1 MKLLTFE
8 YIPRVIGGF
17 RLSKYTKFGWNYF
30 GYASYTHNAAIGFFK
45 DKITYYYFDYELIQD
60 FYIFRE
66 KLVNNIRP
74 GNKYAFLLKVKRDDG
89 GWGMVGKHTTYLFLS
104 DYEDT
109 FNVLHKHLMES
120 LGEYIEDYN
129 YCGLDIIQL
138 MVINVKRLPDLEVE
152 NINKLKLDKNLVRIG
167 ETKRN
172 FNRLILPLTMND
184 LYYGNKLLKNLSKD
198 GLIKEVY
205 LDGKN
210 IITLIENNSL
220 LVNKVYNPGDVDFY
234 EFINLKNKKY
244 IILKKKDKNNS
255 NLLEVFDK
263 DGNKLLSATD
273 FKINDEE
280 FKRRV
285 GNFTLW
291 IKGNVISKYEVEDK
305 LPRIKPLAPEF
316 KAVRNTNIGSLD
328 LETYFNP
335 LDNKSHV
342 YALGYKIFRPDR
354 TNLFYKSKSQSS
366 NELVIECINSMLINK
381 YKEFIF
387 YVHNFSGFDVVFILS
402 ALTEHNL
409 NNNNYYKLE
418 PVFRDDR
425 IIKLKIGIKTKAG
438 WLKISLVDSYNLLNK
453 SLDALAIDFECEHT
467 KGKFCHQFVN
477 ESTLYYIGNTPGKE
491 YFKGINDLEYNLIKK
506 PDWDLKTES
515 LKYLAIDLDCLLE
528 IIDKYN
534 KYVYLTYDL
543 QITNC
548 LTISRLSINIFRY
561 RYLGDQDKRLPLIL
575 KPTIFNFIKKGYYG
589 GITEVYKPYCQEGYY
604 YDVNSEY
611 PFVAKNKMPGHRY
624 TYIED
629 NMGKGLNLEELFG
642 FFYCKV
648 KTNNGYLGLLPM
660 HIEGSLILPSGEF
673 YGVWFSEELK
683 FAKDHG
689 YEITVIKGYNF
700 NILENVFNKF
710 VDDLYDIRLKSKGM
724 IKSVTKLILN
734 YAFGRFGMN
743 INKPITEIVNK
754 DRLDYILSTHL
765 VRSFKVLNENSFI
778 VSYDSTISKAIC
790 EKSGLNYIKVLESNK
805 KDYENNRK
813 IEDLSISTA
822 AAITAYG
829 RIHINRIKLW
839 ILSNGGILYYS
850 DTDSVV
856 TNLKLPVEMLGNE
869 LGQLKLEYKIKKA
882 YFITSKTYMMELS
895 NGDLIKKAKGVYAE
909 KLNKSDYE
917 NLYSKN
923 IDVKAIKSDT
933 YVDLEQ
939 GTVNIKDKQV
949 MLHYNAYTKRQKIFN
964 EGVWVDTKPIVISYK
979 TNLDISN
986 GNHGR

>member
-1 MKLLTFE
+1 MPRFDTIIISIKKLTFY
-8 YIPRVIGGF
+8 YIPRLIGF
-17 RLSKYTKFGWNYF
+17 RLSKHIKYGWNYF
-30 GYASYTHNAAIGFFK
+30 GYASYTHSGAIGFLK
-45 DKITYYYFDYELIQD
+45 DKISFYYFDYGLIKD
-60 FYIFRE
+60 FYTFRD
-66 KLVNNIRP
+66 KLVNIIRP

-109 FNVLHKHLMES
+109 FNVLHKHLLEI
-120 LGEYIEDYN
+120 LEEYIEDYN

-138 MVINVKRLPDLEVE
+138 MVINVKRLPDLEVY
-152 NINKLKLDKNLVRIG
+152 NINNLKLDKNLVRIG

-184 LYYGNKLLKNLSKD
+184 LYYGNKLLKIFSKE

-210 IITLIENNSL
+210 IITLIDKNSL
-220 LVNKVYNPGDVDFY
+220 LVNKGNNTGDVEFY

-244 IILKKKDKNNS
+244 IILMKKDKNNS
-255 NLLEVFDK
+255 NLLEVFNK

-273 FKINDEE
+273 LKINDEE
-280 FKRRV
+280 FKRRI

-305 LPRIKPLAPEF
+305 LPIIKPLPPQLE
-316 KAVRNTNIGSLD
+316 AVRNSNIGSLD
-328 LETYFNP
+328 IETYFNP
-335 LDNKSHV
+335 QDNKSHV
-342 YALGYKIFRPDR
+342 YAMGYKIFRPDI

-381 YKEFIF
+381 YKGFIF

-402 ALTEHNL
+402 ALAEYNL
-409 NNNNYYKLE
+409 KNNYYYKLE
-418 PVFRDDR
+418 PIFRDDR
-425 IIKLKIGIKTKAG
+425 IIKLNIGIKTKGSGG
-438 WLKISLVDSYNLLNK
+438 WLKITLVDSYNLLNK
-453 SLDALAIDFECEHT
+453 SLEALAIDFECEQT
-467 KGKFCHQFVN
+467 KGKFCHLFVN
-477 ESTLYYIGNTPGKE
+477 ESTLYYIGNTPAKE
-491 YFKGINDLEYNLIKK
+491 YFKGINDEEYNLIVK

-515 LKYLAIDLDCLLE
+515 LKYLARDLDCLLE
-528 IIDKYN
+528 IIDKFN

-548 LTISRLSINIFRY
+548 LTISRLAINILRY
-561 RYLGDQDKRLPLIL
+561 RYLGDQYKGLPLIL

-589 GITEVYKPYCQEGYY
+589 GITEVYKPYCQDGYY

-611 PFVAKNKMPGHRY
+611 PFVAKNKMPGNRY

-629 NMGKGLNLEELFG
+629 NMGKGLNLDKLFG

-660 HIEGSLILPSGEF
+660 HIEGNLILPNGEF

-710 VDDLYDIRLKSKGM
+710 VDDLYDIRQKSKGM
-724 IKSVTKLILN
+724 IKTVTKLILN
-734 YAFGRFGMN
+734 SPFGRFGMN

-754 DRLDYILSTHL
+754 DKLDYILSTHVVMSL
-765 VRSFKVLNENSFI
+765 KVLNENLFI
-778 VSYDSTISKAIC
+778 VSYDSLISKPIC
-790 EKSGLNYIKVLESNK
+790 DKSGLNYIKVLESNK
-805 KDYENNRK
+805 KDYENNSK
-813 IEDLSISTA
+813 IEDVSITTA
-822 AAITAYG
+822 AAITAYA
-829 RIHINRIKLW
+829 RIHINTIKLW

-850 DTDSVV
+850 DTDSIV
-856 TNLKLPVEMLGNE
+856 TNLNLPSEMLGNE
-869 LGQLKLEYKIKKA
+869 LGLLKLEYKIKKA
-882 YFITSKTYMMELS
+882 YFITSKTYMMELY

-909 KLNKSDYE
+909 NLNKSDYE
-917 NLYSKN
+917 NLYYKN
-923 IDVKAIKSDT
+923 IDVKAIKGDT
-933 YVDLEQ
+933 YVDFEQ
-939 GTVNIKDKQV
+939 GTVNIKDKEV
-949 MLHYNAYTKRQKIFN
+949 MLHYNAYTKRQKILN
-964 EGVWVDTKPIVISYK
+964 EGVWVDTKPIVI
-979 TNLDISN
+979 
-986 GNHGR
+986 

>member
-8 YIPRVIGGF
+8 LIHSGKGF
-17 RLSKYTKFGWNYF
+17 RLSKHIKYGWNYF
-30 GYASYTHNAAIGFFK
+30 GYASYTHSGAIGFFK
-45 DKITYYYFDYELIQD
+45 DKISFYYFDYGLIKD
-60 FYIFRE
+60 FDTFRD
-66 KLVNNIRP
+66 KLVNIIRP

-109 FNVLHKHLMES
+109 LNLLHKHLLEI
-120 LGEYIEDYN
+120 LDEYIEDYN

-138 MVINVKRLPDLEVE
+138 MVINVKRLPDLEVY
-152 NINKLKLDKNLVRIG
+152 NINNLKLDKNLVRIG

-184 LYYGNKLLKNLSKD
+184 LYYGNKLLKKFSKE

-210 IITLIENNSL
+210 IITLIDKNSL
-220 LVNKVYNPGDVDFY
+220 LVNKGNNPGDVEFY

-244 IILKKKDKNNS
+244 IILMKKDKNNT
-255 NLLEVFDK
+255 NLLEVFLL

-280 FKRRV
+280 FKRRI

-305 LPRIKPLAPEF
+305 LPIIKPLPTELE
-316 KAVRNTNIGSLD
+316 AVRNSNIGSLD

-335 LDNKSHV
+335 QDNKSHV
-342 YALGYKIFRPDR
+342 YALGYKIFRSYK
-354 TNLFYKSKSQSS
+354 TNMFYKSKSQSS
-366 NELVIECINSMLINK
+366 NELVIECINSMLISK
-381 YKEFIF
+381 YMGFIF

-402 ALTEHNL
+402 ALAEHNL
-409 NNNNYYKLE
+409 KNNNYYKLE
-418 PVFRDDR
+418 PIFRDDR

-438 WLKISLVDSYNLLNK
+438 SGGWLKISLVDSYNLLNK
-453 SLDALAIDFECEHT
+453 SLEALAIDFECEHT

-491 YFKGINDLEYNLIKK
+491 YFKGINDEEYYLIEK

-515 LKYLAIDLDCLLE
+515 LKYLARDLDCLLE
-528 IIDKYN
+528 IIDKFN
-534 KYVYLTYDL
+534 FYVYLTYDL

-548 LTISRLSINIFRY
+548 LTISRLAINIFRY
-561 RYLGDQDKRLPLIL
+561 RYLDQYKGLPLIL

-589 GITEVYKPYCQEGYY
+589 GITEVYKPYCNDGYY

-611 PFVAKNKMPGHRY
+611 PFVAKNKIPGHRY

-629 NMGKGLNLEELFG
+629 NMGKGLNLDKLFG

-660 HIEGSLILPSGEF
+660 HIEGSLILPNGDF

-689 YEITVIKGYNF
+689 YEITVIRGYNF

-710 VDDLYDIRLKSKGM
+710 VDDLYDIRQKSKGM
-724 IKSVTKLILN
+724 IKTVTKFILN
-734 YAFGRFGMN
+734 SAFGRFGMN

-754 DRLDYILSTHL
+754 DKLDYILSTHVVMSL
-765 VRSFKVLNENSFI
+765 KVLNENSFI
-778 VSYDSTISKAIC
+778 VSYDSVISKPISD
-790 EKSGLNYIKVLESNK
+790 KSGLNYIKVLESNK

-813 IEDLSISTA
+813 IADVSITTA
-822 AAITAYG
+822 AAVTAYA
-829 RIHINRIKLW
+829 RIHINTIKLW

-856 TNLKLPVEMLGNE
+856 TNLKLPDEMLGNE
-869 LGQLKLEYKIKKA
+869 MGQLKLEYKIKKA
-882 YFITSKTYMMELS
+882 YFITSKTYMMELY

-909 KLNKSDYE
+909 NLNKSDYE
-917 NLYSKN
+917 NLYYKN
-923 IDVKAIKSDT
+923 QGVKAIKGDT
-933 YVDLEQ
+933 YVDFEQ
-939 GTVNIKDKQV
+939 GTVNIKDKEV

-964 EGVWVDTKPIVISYK
+964 EGLWVDTKPIVI
-979 TNLDISN
+979 
-986 GNHGR
+986 